1 MLLNRFAGDVVDLG
15 IIRAGEFKKVKAVS
29 NPRVHLMSKG
39 KTNRYVW
46 QANEEEAL
54 LNILDE
60 LVASGQLCDAGTF
73 KVGAMKLRLKKDY
86 SIVVDMLNQ
95 SGFAWNDEKKCV
107 EVDSDEILV
116 MPKEINPI
124 RYSNC
129 QKKI

>member
-73 KVGAMKLRLKKDY
+73 KVGAMKL
-86 SIVVDMLNQ
+86 
-95 SGFAWNDEKKCV
+95 V
-107 EVDSDEILV
+107 ETKL
-116 MPKEINPI
+116 
-124 RYSNC
+124 
-129 QKKI
+129 